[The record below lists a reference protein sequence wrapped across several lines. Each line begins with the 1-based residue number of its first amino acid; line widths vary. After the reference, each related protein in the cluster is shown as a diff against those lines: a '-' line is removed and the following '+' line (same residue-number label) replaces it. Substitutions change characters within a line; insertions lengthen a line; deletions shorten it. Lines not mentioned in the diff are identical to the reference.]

1 MPSRVIVN
9 ADDFGLS
16 AVNNQVIV
24 AAFRQG
30 VISSATLMANTP
42 AFEEACQLIETER
55 LRGRIGLHLNLTY
68 GRPLTEAITRY
79 RQFCSPTG
87 EFDLSL
93 TQRCLWLSR
102 PVREAVR
109 QEIRAQWQRC
119 VSEGVRPSHLD
130 SHQHIHNLWPVG
142 AELARF
148 AAEQGVP
155 LRPARNLG
163 HNISL
168 PKRVFKQLLNRR
180 LRYLAGR
187 TADFA
192 CTPLDLTNTR
202 LPVRGTLEI
211 IAHPTQLDEG
221 FGDEYL
227 AAEIRLDE
235 LLERSLSG
243 AQRIGY
249 NQL

>member
-1 MPSRVIVN
+1 MPSRAIIN

-42 AFEEACQLIETER
+42 AFEAACQLIHTEG
-55 LRGRIGLHLNLTY
+55 LHGRIGLHLNLTY
-68 GRPLTEAITRY
+68 GQPLTEAITRY
-79 RQFCSPTG
+79 SQFCSPAG
-87 EFDLSL
+87 DFNLSL
-93 TQRCLWLSR
+93 SQRCLWLPR
-102 PVREAVR
+102 PARDAVR
-109 QEIRAQWQRC
+109 QEIQAQWQRC
-119 VSEGVRPSHLD
+119 LTNGVRPSHLD
-130 SHQHIHNLWPVG
+130 SHQHVHNLWPVG
-142 AELARF
+142 EELARF

-168 PKRVFKQLLNRR
+168 HKRLFKQLLNRR
-180 LRYLAGR
+180 LRQLSAR

-192 CTPLDLTNTR
+192 CTPFDLMTCN
-202 LPVRGTLEI
+202 LPSLGTLEI
-211 IAHPTQLDEG
+211 IAHPTQLADG

-227 AAEIRLDE
+227 AANARLDE
-235 LLERSLSG
+235 LLESRL
-243 AQRIGY
+243 ANVQRIAY
-249 NQL
+249 SEL

>member
-42 AFEEACQLIETER
+42 AFEAACQLIKTER
-55 LRGRIGLHLNLTY
+55 LQGHIGLHLNLTY

-79 RQFCSPTG
+79 RQFCSPAG
-87 EFDLSL
+87 EFDPSL

-119 VSEGVRPSHLD
+119 VNEGVRPSHLD

-142 AELARF
+142 EELARF

-168 PKRVFKQLLNRR
+168 PKRIFKQLLNRR
-180 LRYLAGR
+180 LRHLAGR

-192 CTPLDLTNTR
+192 CTPFDLTNTR
-202 LPVRGTLEI
+202 LPVHGTLEI
-211 IAHPTQLDEG
+211 IAHPTQLDDG

-227 AAEIRLDE
+227 ATEVRLDE
-235 LLERSLSG
+235 LLQRSLSG

-249 NQL
+249 SQL